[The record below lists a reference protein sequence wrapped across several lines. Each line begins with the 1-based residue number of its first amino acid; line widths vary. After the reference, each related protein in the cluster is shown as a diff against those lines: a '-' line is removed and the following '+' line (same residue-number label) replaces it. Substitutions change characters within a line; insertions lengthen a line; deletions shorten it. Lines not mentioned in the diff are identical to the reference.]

1 MSHLPAV
8 DGQSF
13 DTVVLQSSVP
23 VLVDFW
29 AEWCAP
35 CRKLHPTLEALAE
48 ELGDKLKIVTVDVQA
63 IQDLPM
69 RYGVMNI
76 PTLILFKDGQEVK
89 RIIGNRS
96 KKRLLKDLQPY
107 L

>member
-1 MSHLPAV
+1 MGQLLAI
-8 DGQSF
+8 DGQTF
-13 DTVVLQSSVP
+13 GTVVLQSSVP

-48 ELGDKLKIVTVDVQA
+48 ELGDKLKIVKVDVQA
-63 IQDLPM
+63 VQDLPAQF
-69 RYGVMNI
+69 GVMNI